1 MKLGLI
7 AGNGRFPFLL
17 LDAARAQGF
26 AVTVAAIREETDPEI
41 NHRGAVD
48 EKISV
53 HWLSLGELSR
63 LIETFHK
70 EGVSMAVMAGQVKH
84 KQIFSSIR
92 PDWRLAK
99 LLLNLRTRNTDM
111 LLGAVAKVLGD
122 EGIEL
127 ISSTSFLEP
136 LLAQEGVLTS
146 RAPDEEERKN
156 IEYGLNVA
164 RSVAGFDI
172 GQTVVVAAQACVA
185 VEAME
190 GTDAA
195 IERAGALMRTPRR
208 RRLHAHYPD
217 DKDLSDTL
225 QRRLTVVKV
234 AKPKQDM
241 RFDVPVIGIRTMETM
256 FAAGASC
263 LSVEAGTD
271 AALRSRCAPRARQR
285 GRHCH
290 VAVPRMTELASL
302 YCTIL
307 ANSPV
312 FSFHL
317 FRRSYVKRSA
327 FVLHSRG
334 SCARGWIRHCPCSR
348 SDDAQPPAGGAHLY
362 PSLAGRLPDRPGQ
375 LPRQVGGALLL
386 PQGHDPGMHHRS
398 PQLPAR
404 PIEVSKPLNAV
415 IVGVSVDTPDSHK
428 QFCTKEGLT
437 FRLLADPE
445 HKVVDEYGSLGHFG
459 AMTIAQRNTFLIDPE
474 GKIVKVWTKVDPSHH
489 SEEVLQQ
496 LAELKK

>member
-26 AVTVAAIREETDPEI
+26 SVTVAAIRQETDPEI
-41 NHRGAVD
+41 DHRGAVD
-48 EKISV
+48 DKISV

-63 LIETFHK
+63 LIDIFHK

-127 ISSTSFLEP
+127 ISSTAFLEP
-136 LLAQEGVLTS
+136 LLAEEGVLTK

-156 IEYGLNVA
+156 IEYGLSVA

-195 IERAGALMRTPRR
+195 IERAGALMRTLEEDDPI
-208 RRLHAHYPD
+208 LHPGD
-217 DKDLSDTL
+217 EDPSSPLVTTL
-225 QRRLTVVKV
+225 ERRLTVVKV

-241 RFDVPVIGIRTMETM
+241 RFDVPVIGTRTIETM
-256 FAAGASC
+256 IAAGASC
-263 LSVEAGTD
+263 LSVEAGRTLLFD
-271 AALRSRCAPRARQR
+271 REALLERASEAGIAIVAAPR
-285 GRHCH
+285 
-290 VAVPRMTELASL
+290 
-302 YCTIL
+302 
-307 ANSPV
+307 
-312 FSFHL
+312 
-317 FRRSYVKRSA
+317 
-327 FVLHSRG
+327 
-334 SCARGWIRHCPCSR
+334 
-348 SDDAQPPAGGAHLY
+348 
-362 PSLAGRLPDRPGQ
+362 
-375 LPRQVGGALLL
+375 
-386 PQGHDPGMHHRS
+386 
-398 PQLPAR
+398 
-404 PIEVSKPLNAV
+404 
-415 IVGVSVDTPDSHK
+415 
-428 QFCTKEGLT
+428 
-437 FRLLADPE
+437 
-445 HKVVDEYGSLGHFG
+445 
-459 AMTIAQRNTFLIDPE
+459 
-474 GKIVKVWTKVDPSHH
+474 
-489 SEEVLQQ
+489 
-496 LAELKK
+496 